1 MHFSFI
7 VLSAVMICSLLGVP
21 DAQSAVIVDI
31 NHPRASASEDI
42 PSAMHDP
49 DIGIDYEN
57 VEILPYDVSSSSSNG
72 NSDNSDS
79 DSSNLLL
86 GVLL

>member
-7 VLSAVMICSLLGVP
+7 VLSAVTICCLLGVP

-42 PSAMHDP
+42 PSAMHDS

-57 VEILPYDVSSSSSNG
+57 VEILPYDGSSSSNG